1 MNKKTPQQCEFCSYY
16 EFNDESGL
24 YECQINLD
32 EDEMYRLALGGGGGC
47 TYFYLNDDY
56 KIVRKQN

>member
-32 EDEMYRLALGGGGGC
+32 EDEMYRLALGGGGGK
-47 TYFYLNDDY
+47 N
-56 KIVRKQN
+56 KA